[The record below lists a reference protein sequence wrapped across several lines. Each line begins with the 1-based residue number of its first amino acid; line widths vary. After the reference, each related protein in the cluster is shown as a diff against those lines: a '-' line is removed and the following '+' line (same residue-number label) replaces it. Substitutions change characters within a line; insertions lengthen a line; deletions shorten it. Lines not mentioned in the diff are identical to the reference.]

1 MISSGRIKQAMI
13 KPTIRQKVWNYMRR
27 NRIFII
33 ADVMAI
39 TGANYKNLR
48 EMFKVYEHAGYIKVV
63 RKGKPFTSTQL
74 KLIKCTGV
82 KVPTHDKNT
91 NTLFDYNI
99 EEEIKIVVPS
109 AYEKVLSCL
118 NKSLISKEE
127 INKQSDLSEATTQKS
142 YVKLKELQIMT
153 RVIPTRRN
161 TFGYRL
167 FNVDIQKAQKL
178 LEHIREEKVHVV
190 DKKSTDEQ
198 KTKEVSEKLIKLLD
212 AMTEKKMSKR
222 GLDEKASLRLGSAKN
237 YWDRFI
243 KRGVVSE
250 IVPTQRDSKRVLF
263 KVYPEKVKELKAEL
277 LLGVK
282 L

>member
-1 MISSGRIKQAMI
+1 MI

-27 NRIFII
+27 NRIFVI

-82 KVPTHDKNT
+82 KVPTYDKDT
-91 NTLFDYNI
+91 NTLFDYNTK
-99 EEEIKIVVPS
+99 EEIKIVAPS

-127 INKQSDLSEATTQKS
+127 INKQSDLSVATTQKA
-142 YVKLKELQIMT
+142 YAKLKELKILI

-161 TFGYRL
+161 TFGHRL
-167 FNVDIQKAQKL
+167 FNVDVQKAQKL
-178 LEHIREEKVHVV
+178 LENIRDEKIHLV
-190 DKKSTDEQ
+190 DKKLNAKQTKLASNQ
-198 KTKEVSEKLIKLLD
+198 KSKEVSEKLIKLLD

-222 GLDEKASLRLGSAKN
+222 GLDEKASLHLGTAKN

-243 KRGVVSE
+243 KRGIVSQ
-250 IVPTQRDSKRVLF
+250 ITPTQRNGKRVLF
-263 KVYPEKVKELKAEL
+263 KIYPEKVIELKKELLNGE
-277 LLGVK
+277 K